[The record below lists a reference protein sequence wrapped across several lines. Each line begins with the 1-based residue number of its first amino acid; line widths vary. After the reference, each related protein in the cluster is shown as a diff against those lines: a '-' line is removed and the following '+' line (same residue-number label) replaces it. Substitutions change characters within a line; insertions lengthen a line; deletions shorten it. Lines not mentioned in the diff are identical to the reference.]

1 MPRPAP
7 MGLRQAKEAKAAEGN
22 AAALQTTQLGK
33 HGLGKKWRLHH
44 KNNFVKKL
52 TKRSNFWKLK
62 KSKWFQDRV
71 EFI

>member
-1 MPRPAP
+1 

-44 KNNFVKKL
+44 KNNFV
-52 TKRSNFWKLK
+52 TKRSNFLKLK